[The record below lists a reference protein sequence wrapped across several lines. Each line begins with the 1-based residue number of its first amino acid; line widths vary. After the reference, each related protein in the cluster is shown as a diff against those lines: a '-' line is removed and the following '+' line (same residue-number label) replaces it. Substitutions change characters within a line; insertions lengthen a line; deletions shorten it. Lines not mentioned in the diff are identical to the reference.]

1 MVEAVVAEV
10 AASEALVVAVAA
22 EPADAVAEVAA
33 ADADED
39 ALVADADAS
48 LALVVAVVAEL
59 AAALAEP
66 EASDALVVAVV
77 AEAAAEVEES
87 KASVAFWVA
96 TALLAAAAPA
106 WYFAEYSV
114 EPETMP
120 VVFVAHSCAAAA
132 PDCASLSKY
141 RTLMRTPLPGA
152 ELNRSVV
159 VVGVVYASTGACC
172 TPATVTSKAPG

>member
-1 MVEAVVAEV
+1 MAVAADV
-10 AASEALVVAVAA
+10 AASDALVVAVAA
-22 EPADAVAEVAA
+22 EPDEELAEVAA
-33 ADADED
+33 ADADD
-39 ALVADADAS
+39 AAFVADVDAS
-48 LALVVAVVAEL
+48 PALVVAVVAEL

-77 AEAAAEVEES
+77 AEAAADDADPE
-87 KASVAFWVA
+87 ASVAFWFA

-106 WYFAEYSV
+106 WYLAEYSV
-114 EPETMP
+114 EPETVP

-141 RTLMRTPLPGA
+141 RTLIRTPLPGA

-172 TPATVTSKAPG
+172 TPATVTNKAPG

>member
-1 MVEAVVAEV
+1 LAVAVEADV
-10 AASEALVVAVAA
+10 AASEALVVVVAA
-22 EPADAVAEVAA
+22 EAADAVAEVAA
-33 ADADED
+33 AYADE
-39 ALVADADAS
+39 AAFVADADAS
-48 LALVVAVVAEL
+48 PALAVAVAAEL
-59 AAALAEP
+59 AAALAEA

-77 AEAAAEVEES
+77 AEAAAEVEDPE
-87 KASVAFWVA
+87 ASDAFWVA
-96 TALLAAAAPA
+96 TELLAAAAPA

-141 RTLMRTPLPGA
+141 RTLMRTPLSGA

-159 VVGVVYASTGACC
+159 IVGVVYASTGACC

>member
-1 MVEAVVAEV
+1 MAVAADV

-22 EPADAVAEVAA
+22 EAADAVAEVAA
-33 ADADED
+33 ADADEA
-39 ALVADADAS
+39 ALVADAAAS
-48 LALVVAVVAEL
+48 TALVVAVVAEL
-59 AAALAEP
+59 AAAVAEA

-77 AEAAAEVEES
+77 AEAAAEVADPE
-87 KASVAFWVA
+87 ASDAFWVA

-114 EPETMP
+114 EPETVP

-141 RTLMRTPLPGA
+141 RTLIRTPLPGA

-172 TPATVTSKAPG
+172 TPATVTNKAPG